1 MYALYATVMYF
12 INERQVVPE
21 MKGVHNMYDIK
32 ISTDQARQFAR
43 DCYDAIIAEIKQTEE
58 ERENGGREV
67 A

>member
-32 ISTDQARQFAR
+32 ISANQARQFAL
-43 DCYDAIIAEIKQTEE
+43 DCYDAIIAEIKKTEE
-58 ERENGGREV
+58 ERKDEGRD
-67 A
+67 AA